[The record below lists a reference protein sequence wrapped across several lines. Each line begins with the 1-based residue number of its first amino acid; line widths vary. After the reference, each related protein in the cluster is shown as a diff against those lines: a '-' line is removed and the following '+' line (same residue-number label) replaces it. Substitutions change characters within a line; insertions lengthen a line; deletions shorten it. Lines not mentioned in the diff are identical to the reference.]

1 MKFMSLSYQEY
12 NTLLMNG
19 NKLIIDVYLDIYV
32 TIIFLNEDGHKIKL
46 IIFREWNIYY
56 NIVLL

>member
-32 TIIFLNEDGHKIKL
+32 TIIFE
-46 IIFREWNIYY
+46 
-56 NIVLL
+56 